1 MVVWVNIRYFVS
13 KQVRIMF
20 KSNFLTVDDV
30 AENLKVTRQTV
41 SKYIRSN
48 QLNAVKINKSYRIT
62 VNDFQSFLIKNSTTE
77 EPQIT
82 YLRRTKNCFLEYSD
96 KSDEFEILFG
106 IETGEL
112 KEIEIN
118 HKLDNNKFIFGDN
131 FYVLKKLLESYKGK
145 IDLIYIDPPFGTG
158 QNFNSI
164 NEDTAYSDKLID
176 SEFLEFLRKRLFLL
190 RELLSEQGSIYLH
203 IDKKI
208 GHYVKIIMDE
218 VFGHKNFINDIT
230 RIKCNPKNFSRNA
243 YGNYSDMILYYSKNR
258 DKQIWNDIKEPMSQT
273 KKEELFPKKHP
284 KFGRYTTNPIHAP
297 GKTINGDTGM
307 EWKGLMPPKGRH
319 WRYSREVLDDLD
331 KNGLIEWSSTGNP
344 RKIVLAK
351 EHKGFKVQDVWEF
364 KDKGLSYV
372 DYPTQKNYDLLER
385 IIRNSSNED
394 SIVLDCFA
402 GSGSTLKIANSLKRD
417 WIGIDNSNHSLQ
429 VIKDSFKKENILCNF
444 YEYHTLT

>member
-1 MVVWVNIRYFVS
+1 
-13 KQVRIMF
+13 MF
-20 KSNFLTVDDV
+20 KSDFLTVDEI

-41 SKYIRSN
+41 SKYIHSH

-62 VNDFQSFLIKNSTTE
+62 VDDFQSFLNKNSTAE
-77 EPQIT
+77 EPQIS
-82 YLRRTKNCFLEYSD
+82 YLRRTKNCFLEYSN
-96 KSDEFEILFG
+96 KSDEFEIIFE
-106 IETGEL
+106 IETGEF

-118 HKLDNNKFIFGDN
+118 HELKNNKFIFGDN
-131 FYVLKKLLESYKGK
+131 FYVLKKLLESHKGK

-164 NEDTAYSDKLID
+164 NDDSAYSDKLID

-190 RELLSEQGSIYLH
+190 RELMSEQGSIYLH
-203 IDKKI
+203 IDTKI

-258 DKQIWNDIKEPMSQT
+258 DKQIWNDIKEPMSQM

-284 KFGRYTTNPIHAP
+284 KHGRYTTHPIHAP

-319 WRYSREVLDDLD
+319 WRYSREVLDNLD
-331 KNGLIEWSSTGNP
+331 KNDLIEWSSTGNP

-351 EHKGFKVQDVWEF
+351 NHKGFKIQDVWEF

-372 DYPTQKNYDLLER
+372 DYPTQKNHNLLER
-385 IIRNSSNED
+385 IIQNSSNED

-402 GSGSTLKIANSLKRD
+402 GSGSTLKIADTLKRE
-417 WIGIDNSNHSLQ
+417 WIGIDNSNHSLN
-429 VIKDSFKKENILCNF
+429 VIKETFKKENIPCNF
-444 YEYHTLT
+444 YEYHTLS